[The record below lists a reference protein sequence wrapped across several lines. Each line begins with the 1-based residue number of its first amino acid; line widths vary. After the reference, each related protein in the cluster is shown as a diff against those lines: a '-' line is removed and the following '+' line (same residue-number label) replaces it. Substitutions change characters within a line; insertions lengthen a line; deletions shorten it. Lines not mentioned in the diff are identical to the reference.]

1 MLTLDPI
8 QTLAAG
14 GLCLLAGY
22 AIRRRLPLLA
32 RFNIPAAVIGGLV
45 VALALLLCRHWDVV
59 PVQFNIDDPTAN
71 YHVPLLVSPWAYSTY
86 RGS

>member
-59 PVQFNIDDPTAN
+59 PVQFDASLSK
-71 YHVPLLVSPWAYSTY
+71 PLMMVSGLTRMDLPPAE
-86 RGS
+86 